1 MLNLACVNE
10 LIRPSIPVKGVV
22 ELDTGILEGP
32 TSRLSILRPQSMS
45 RHFIPRDSLDAVASE
60 LRSVEIIPFLLQDR
74 SLRAHHG
81 KSTSD

>member
-10 LIRPSIPVKGVV
+10 LICPSIPVKGVV

-32 TSRLSILRPQSMS
+32 TSRLSILRPQSVS

-60 LRSVEIIPFLLQDR
+60 DCSVEIIPFLFAGPLSESASQEIYF
-74 SLRAHHG
+74 
-81 KSTSD
+81 

>member
-1 MLNLACVNE
+1 MRNFTCVDE
-10 LIRPSIPVKGVV
+10 LICPSIPVKGVV

-32 TSRLSILRPQSMS
+32 TSRLSILRPQSVS
-45 RHFIPRDSLDAVASE
+45 RPFIPRDSLDAVASE
-60 LRSVEIIPFLLQDR
+60 RRSVEIIPFLLQDR